1 MGVTEEIGRIM
12 RSFSKS
18 FSRKTKSK
26 ACGSTHEVVSVNTQ
40 PDLEDNNLTATMTEK
55 YAEIEGLRAEI
66 DSEAGALKTQLEVRN
81 NYKCI
86 NYFLHTIP
94 KKIQVLGIFMLCGRQ
109 FPSV

>member
-1 MGVTEEIGRIM
+1 M
-12 RSFSKS
+12 
-18 FSRKTKSK
+18 
-26 ACGSTHEVVSVNTQ
+26 SVNTQ
-40 PDLEDNNLTATMTEK
+40 PDLDDNNLTATMTEK

-66 DSEAGALKTQLEVRN
+66 DSEVGALKTQLEVRN

-94 KKIQVLGIFMLCGRQ
+94 KKIQVLGIFMLCGRE